1 MEVDRTIRKVN
12 VHIYK
17 YTLDIKKYKEF
28 SGQMK
33 RKKRNENN
41 QTERKK
47 HFLLLIFFNWSYMC
61 GHQTTK
67 LVKPP
72 CNAFHEN

>member
-33 RKKRNENN
+33 RKKRKENN
-41 QTERKK
+41 QIERKNIFYFWF
-47 HFLLLIFFNWSYMC
+47 FLTGVIYV
-61 GHQTTK
+61 G
-67 LVKPP
+67 VKPQS
-72 CNAFHEN
+72 